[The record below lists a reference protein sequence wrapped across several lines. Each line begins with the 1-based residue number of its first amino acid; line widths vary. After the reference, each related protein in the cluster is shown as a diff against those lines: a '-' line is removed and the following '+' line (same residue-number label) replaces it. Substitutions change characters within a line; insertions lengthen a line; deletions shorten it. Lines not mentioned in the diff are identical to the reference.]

1 MVDDVLKD
9 LQANLD
15 KATDALKRDLAK
27 VRTGRAN
34 LALLDGIKV
43 EYYGTM
49 TPLNQVAALNV
60 PDPRMITIKPW
71 EKSVLQAIEKSI
83 KQRTELGLNPII
95 DGDLV
100 RLPIPPLTQERRRD
114 LVKHIKKIGEEAK
127 VAMRN
132 HRRESNELLKE
143 FEKDGEITEDDCTKG
158 LKRVQE
164 QTDKG
169 IAKVD
174 EVLGKKE
181 AEVMEV

>member
-60 PDPRMITIKPW
+60 PDPRLITIKPW
-71 EKSVLQAIEKSI
+71 EKSMCGEIEKAI
-83 KQRTELGLNPII
+83 RQRAELGLNPSS
-95 DGDLV
+95 DGELV
-100 RLPIPPLTQERRRD
+100 RVPIPPLTQERRRD
-114 LVKHIKKIGEEAK
+114 LVKHIRK
-127 VAMRN
+127 VAEEFRVSLRN
-132 HRRESNELLKE
+132 HRRDANDLLKE
-143 FEKDGEITEDDCTKG
+143 LQKDGDITEDDLRRGHDKTQELTKDYTDRLDKV
-158 LKRVQE
+158 LK
-164 QTDKG
+164 
-169 IAKVD
+169 AKED
-174 EVLGKKE
+174 EI
-181 AEVMEV
+181 MEV